1 MKSVNEEELVMK
13 WNQNADFDEQNNEIM
28 LPA

>member
-1 MKSVNEEELVMK
+1 MK

-28 LPA
+28 PQPNFAGSIISF